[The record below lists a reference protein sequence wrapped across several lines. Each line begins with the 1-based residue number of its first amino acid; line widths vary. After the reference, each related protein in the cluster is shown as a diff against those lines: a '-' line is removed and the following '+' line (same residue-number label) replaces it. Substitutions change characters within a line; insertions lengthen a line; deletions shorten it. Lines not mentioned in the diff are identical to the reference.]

1 MSLAI
6 KYHHILLWH
15 GQWQIIPMKMQK
27 PQDSHNIIINHR
39 EIPFQ
44 LKFMQQF
51 LKVQYFI
58 LSVQFSSV
66 TQLWTILCNPMDSS
80 TPGLPVHHHLLKF
93 TQTHVHWVS
102 DAFQPSIVDTVLLYV
117 DLSSLKIFC
126 LSNITVSLNG
136 SKCFINLSK
145 QHYIPM

>member
-6 KYHHILLWH
+6 EYHHILLWH
-15 GQWQIIPMKMQK
+15 GQRQIIPMKMQK

-66 TQLWTILCNPMDSS
+66 TQLWTILCNPMDCN
-80 TPGLPVHHHLLKF
+80 TPGLPVHHHLLEF
-93 TQTHVHWVS
+93 AQTHVHWVS

-126 LSNITVSLNG
+126 LSNIIVSLNG
-136 SKCFINLSK
+136 SKCCINLSK